1 MTGAAAAFEPLPI
14 VVGAHAARAT
24 IFQKRVA
31 NEGALSEAERGL
43 IAKLYPDMSAAHPEA
58 LLSEAEGRSP
68 SGVPVHPELVER
80 RSPSGAP
87 VHPEPVEGRSPLGV
101 PAHPEPVEGRPSADD
116 AVRRI
121 IAEVRRDG
129 DAALRRISEAL
140 DGFAPDPIRVDA
152 SEFAAAR
159 QSVDPTLIRALQ
171 AAAERVRDY
180 HERQLEHAM
189 QSFEHDGLGQIV
201 RPIARVGLYVP
212 GTTAVYPSSVLH
224 TAIPAIVAGVEDVC
238 IASPVSPDGRVAPI
252 KVVAAEIAG
261 VTAIYKIG
269 GAQAVAALAYGTESV
284 PAVDKIFG
292 PGNRFVTLAKRAVYG
307 DVGIDALYGPTE
319 TVVVTDDSADPE
331 LCAADLLAQA
341 EHDTI
346 AAPLLITSSER
357 VARAVAEAVP
367 RQAAALP
374 RGDIA
379 LQAFHN
385 RGGLI
390 LAEDLATAI
399 DLANEYAPE
408 HMALIV
414 ADEQAAVDR
423 VRNAGGLFVGEA
435 SPEALADYIAGPS
448 HVMPTG
454 GSARYASPLHVDAF
468 RKVTSVLRA
477 GDDLLQ
483 RLSKDAITIAH
494 AEGLQAHARSLEIRR
509 PDR

>member
-1 MTGAAAAFEPLPI
+1 MTQPLPI
-14 VVGAHAARAT
+14 VVGAAEARAT
-24 IFQKRVA
+24 IFQKRLV
-31 NEGALSEAERGL
+31 NEGALSDVERAL
-43 IAKLYPDMSAAHPEA
+43 IGRLYPASAEQT
-58 LLSEAEGRSP
+58 
-68 SGVPVHPELVER
+68 
-80 RSPSGAP
+80 
-87 VHPEPVEGRSPLGV
+87 
-101 PAHPEPVEGRPSADD
+101 ADG
-116 AVRRI
+116 AVRQI
-121 IAEVRRDG
+121 IAEVRADG
-129 DAALRRISEAL
+129 DAALRRISHAL
-140 DGFAPDPIRVDA
+140 DGFAPDPVRVSED
-152 SEFAAAR
+152 EFAAAR
-159 QSVDPTLIRALQ
+159 TSVDAGLAGALQ
-171 AAAERVRDY
+171 AAAERVRAY
-180 HERQLEHAM
+180 HERQLEHAAK
-189 QSFEHDGLGQIV
+189 SFEHEGLGQIV

-212 GTTAVYPSSVLH
+212 GTAAVYPSSVLH
-224 TAIPAIVAGVEDVC
+224 TAIPAVVAGVEDIC
-238 IASPVSPDGRVAPI
+238 IVSPVSPDSGAVAPI
-252 KVVAAEIAG
+252 KLVAAEIAG
-261 VTAIYKIG
+261 VRTVYKAG
-269 GAQAVAALAYGTESV
+269 GAQAIAALAYGTESI

-292 PGNRFVTLAKRAVYG
+292 PGNRFVTLAKQFVYG

-346 AAPLLITSSER
+346 AAPLLITSSRR
-357 VARAVAEAVP
+357 VAEGVAQLVP
-367 RQAAALP
+367 EQAAALP
-374 RGDIA
+374 RGEIA

-385 RGGLI
+385 RGGII

-408 HMALIV
+408 HMALVV

-468 RKVTSVLRA
+468 RKITSVLRA

-483 RLSKDAITIAH
+483 RVAEDAITIAH

-509 PDR
+509 SDR

>member
-1 MTGAAAAFEPLPI
+1 MSAASVANAGTPPPPLPVVLGAA
-14 VVGAHAARAT
+14 AARAT
-24 IFQKRVA
+24 IFRKRVVDA
-31 NEGALSEAERGL
+31 GALSDAERDL
-43 IAKLYPDMSAAHPEA
+43 IATLYP
-58 LLSEAEGRSP
+58 
-68 SGVPVHPELVER
+68 
-80 RSPSGAP
+80 GADP
-87 VHPEPVEGRSPLGV
+87 TT
-101 PAHPEPVEGRPSADD
+101 ADA

-121 IAEVRRDG
+121 IDEVRCDG
-129 DAALRRISEAL
+129 DRALRRISAAL
-140 DGFAPDPIRVDA
+140 DGFAPDPIRVGEA
-152 SEFAAAR
+152 EFAAAR
-159 QSVDPTLIRALQ
+159 AAVDDGLIGALQ

-180 HERQLEHAM
+180 HQRQLAHAM
-189 QSFEHDGLGQIV
+189 QSFEHEGLGQIV

-212 GTTAVYPSSVLH
+212 GTAVVYPSSVLH
-224 TAIPAIVAGVEDVC
+224 TAIPALVAGVEDVC
-238 IASPVSPDGRVAPI
+238 IVSPVSPGAGGPGDDEAGGAVAPI
-252 KVVAAEIAG
+252 KLVAAEIAG
-261 VTAIYKIG
+261 VTTVYKVG
-269 GAQAVAALAYGTESV
+269 GAQAIAALAYGAESV

-292 PGNRFVTLAKRAVYG
+292 PGNRFVTLAKRMVYG

-357 VARAVAEAVP
+357 VAHAVAAIAP

-374 RGDIA
+374 RGAIA
-379 LQAFHN
+379 LQAFEN
-385 RGGLI
+385 RGGII
-390 LAEDLATAI
+390 LAEDLAVAI
-399 DLANEYAPE
+399 ALANEYAPE

-414 ADEQAAVDR
+414 ADEQAAVDQ
-423 VRNAGGLFVGEA
+423 VRNAGGLFVGEG

-483 RLSKDAITIAH
+483 RVAEDAITIAR
-494 AEGLQAHARSLEIRR
+494 AEGLEAHARSLEVRR
-509 PDR
+509 SDR

>member
-1 MTGAAAAFEPLPI
+1 MTAPNPPGPLPV
-14 VVGAHAARAT
+14 VVGADAARAT
-24 IFQKRVA
+24 VFQKRVT
-31 NEGALSEAERGL
+31 NEGALSDVERGL
-43 IAKLYPDMSAAHPEA
+43 IASLYPDAGPID
-58 LLSEAEGRSP
+58 AE
-68 SGVPVHPELVER
+68 E
-80 RSPSGAP
+80 
-87 VHPEPVEGRSPLGV
+87 
-101 PAHPEPVEGRPSADD
+101 

-121 IAEVRRDG
+121 IDEVRRQG
-129 DAALRRISEAL
+129 DAALRRISRAL

-152 SEFAAAR
+152 AEFAAAR
-159 QSVDPTLIRALQ
+159 DAIDPALLRALQ
-171 AAAERVRDY
+171 AAADRVRAY
-180 HERQLEHAM
+180 HERQLEHAV
-189 QSFEHDGLGQIV
+189 QPFEQDGLGQIV

-212 GTTAVYPSSVLH
+212 GTAAVYPSSVLH
-224 TAIPAIVAGVEDVC
+224 TAIPAVVAGVQDIC
-238 IASPVSPDGRVAPI
+238 IASPVSAAPDDNSPGGRVAPI
-252 KVVAAEIAG
+252 KLVAAEIAG
-261 VTAIYKIG
+261 VTAVYKIG

-292 PGNRFVTLAKRAVYG
+292 PGNRFVTLAKRAVFG
-307 DVGIDALYGPTE
+307 HVGIDALYGPTE
-319 TVVVTDDSADPE
+319 TVVVADDSADPE

-357 VARAVAEAVP
+357 VARAVADAVP
-367 RQAAALP
+367 RQAARLP

-399 DLANEYAPE
+399 TLANEYAPE
-408 HMALIV
+408 HMALVV
-414 ADEQAAVDR
+414 ADEQAAVDQ

-483 RLSKDAITIAH
+483 RVAEDAITIAH

>member
-1 MTGAAAAFEPLPI
+1 MSAARAANAGTPPPLPVVRGAA
-14 VVGAHAARAT
+14 AARAT
-24 IFQKRVA
+24 IFRKRVLD
-31 NEGALSEAERGL
+31 EGALSDAERGL
-43 IAKLYPDMSAAHPEA
+43 IATLYPGEDPTTAAA
-58 LLSEAEGRSP
+58 
-68 SGVPVHPELVER
+68 
-80 RSPSGAP
+80 
-87 VHPEPVEGRSPLGV
+87 
-101 PAHPEPVEGRPSADD
+101 
-116 AVRRI
+116 AVCRI
-121 IAEVRRDG
+121 IDEVRRDG
-129 DAALRRISEAL
+129 DAALRRISAAL
-140 DGFAPDPIRVDA
+140 DGFAPDPIRVSEA
-152 SEFAAAR
+152 EFAAAR
-159 QSVDPTLIRALQ
+159 ASVDPGLIGALQ

-180 HERQLEHAM
+180 HQRQLAHAM

-212 GTTAVYPSSVLH
+212 GTAVVYPSSVLH
-224 TAIPAIVAGVEDVC
+224 TAIPAVVAGVEDVC
-238 IASPVSPDGRVAPI
+238 IVSPVSPAGGGAVAAI
-252 KVVAAEIAG
+252 KLVAAEIAG
-261 VTAIYKIG
+261 VTSVYKVG
-269 GAQAVAALAYGTESV
+269 GAQAIAALAYGTESL

-292 PGNRFVTLAKRAVYG
+292 PGNRFVTLAKRMVYG

-346 AAPLLITSSER
+346 AAPILITSSER
-357 VARAVAEAVP
+357 VARAVAAIVP

-374 RGDIA
+374 RGAIA
-379 LQAFHN
+379 LQAFEN
-385 RGGLI
+385 RGGII
-390 LAEDLATAI
+390 LAEDLTAAI

-408 HMALIV
+408 HMALVV

-423 VRNAGGLFVGEA
+423 VRNAGGLFVGEG

-483 RLSKDAITIAH
+483 RVAGDAITIAH
-494 AEGLQAHARSLEIRR
+494 AEGLQAHARSLEVRR
-509 PDR
+509 SDR